1 MASLSH
7 RQRNPATPPIA
18 RQKHPLATTT
28 ALLIAI
34 GLFMFIVT
42 LRVLF

>member
-1 MASLSH
+1 MATLSH

-28 ALLIAI
+28 ALMIAVALVMFLIA
-34 GLFMFIVT
+34 

>member
-1 MASLSH
+1 MATLTH
-7 RQRNPATPPIA
+7 RQRNPATAPIA

-28 ALLIAI
+28 ALMIAI
-34 GLFMFIVT
+34 ALFMLLVS